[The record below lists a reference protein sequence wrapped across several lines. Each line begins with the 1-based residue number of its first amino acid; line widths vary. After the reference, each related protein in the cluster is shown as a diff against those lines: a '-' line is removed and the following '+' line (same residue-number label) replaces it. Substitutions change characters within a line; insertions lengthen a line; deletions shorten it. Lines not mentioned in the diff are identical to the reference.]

1 MPETKAPGQRAWSHR
16 TKRKTKREKEPMGIK
31 LAKTAGFC
39 MGVKRA
45 VDIVLDIAQSK
56 GDEKVYTYGPLI
68 HNPQTVEL
76 LKERGI
82 IPIFD
87 IDEVDEG
94 TIVVRAHGISP
105 QEREKINK
113 KGLKIFDATCPRVA
127 RVQSIIKK
135 HASLGYTIIIAGDKE
150 HPEVG
155 GLLGYS
161 YGNGVAVGTRD
172 EVDGLPLFDK
182 VCVVAQTTQ
191 NTDQYEKIVEKIR
204 EKYSQVVVFNTI
216 CDSTEKRQE
225 EISNL
230 SREMDGIIIVGGKNS
245 ANTKRLA
252 MTARQFGTPT
262 FHVETAEELGK
273 IDLNGY
279 ETIGVS
285 AGASTPNWITDGVI
299 DHLTHYQEEKDH
311 KKLKFF
317 YNLWIFLVRTD
328 IYAAIGAGF
337 LSFASMLLQGLRPS
351 IFNILI
357 AATYVYAMHIINRLQ
372 FSNARSI
379 AESFRDK
386 SYDRYTKAYLAI
398 AVLSL
403 VVSIALAA
411 FTGVAPFVLLLS
423 ISCLGLL
430 YNISIFPAGWG
441 LGKLGDLPGS
451 KEIFTAAAW
460 AAVTAVLPQIGIGLT
475 ITPDMAVTFLFVF
488 TIVFSKTA
496 LSDMMDIQS
505 DRLVGRET
513 IPVIIGEEATG
524 RLLRI
529 ITLVMGGIL
538 VALALAGYS
547 SFMSLALLVSLF
559 YIWICL
565 ELCVRK
571 ARFYSIVLEGLL
583 ETNYIAAG
591 LCVSLWYCISVYI
604 L

>member
-1 MPETKAPGQRAWSHR
+1 
-16 TKRKTKREKEPMGIK
+16 MGIK

-172 EVDGLPLFDK
+172 EVDELPLFEK

-216 CDSTEKRQE
+216 CDSTGKRQE

-262 FHVETAEELGK
+262 FHVETAEELRK

-279 ETIGVS
+279 EEVGVS

-311 KKLKFF
+311 KKLKVF

-379 AESFRDK
+379 AESFREK

-403 VVSIALAA
+403 VVSIVLSS
-411 FTGVAPFVLLLS
+411 FTGAAPFVLLLS

-430 YNISIFPAGWG
+430 YNISIFPTGWG

-475 ITPDMAVTFLFVF
+475 ITPDMVVTFLFVF
-488 TIVFSKTA
+488 TIVLSKTA

-529 ITLVMGGIL
+529 ISLVMAGIL
-538 VALALAGYS
+538 LALTLAGYS
-547 SFMSLALLVSLF
+547 SYMNLALLVSLF

-583 ETNYIAAG
+583 ETNYIVAG
-591 LCVSLWYCISVYI
+591 LCVSLWYCMSAYI
-604 L
+604 F

>member
-1 MPETKAPGQRAWSHR
+1 
-16 TKRKTKREKEPMGIK
+16 MGIK

-82 IPIFD
+82 IPICD

-172 EVDGLPLFDK
+172 EVDELPLFDK

-225 EISNL
+225 EISDL

-262 FHVETAEELGK
+262 FHVETAEELEK

-279 ETIGVS
+279 ENIGVS

-299 DHLTHYQEEKDH
+299 DHLAHHQEDKDH
-311 KKLKFF
+311 QKLKFF

-372 FSNARSI
+372 FSNARRI
-379 AESFRDK
+379 AGSFRYK
-386 SYDRYTKAYLAI
+386 SYDRFTKAYLAI

-403 VVSIALAA
+403 VASIVLSS
-411 FTGVAPFVLLLS
+411 FKGTAPLVLLLS
-423 ISCLGLL
+423 ISSLGLL

-441 LGKLGDLPGS
+441 MGKLGDLPGS

-475 ITPDMAVTFLFVF
+475 ITPDMTVTFLFVF

-513 IPVIIGEEATG
+513 IPVIIGEKATG

-529 ITLVMGGIL
+529 ISLVMGIIL
-538 VALALAGYS
+538 LTLALSGYS

-591 LCVSLWYCISVYI
+591 LCVWLWYCMSAYI

>member
-1 MPETKAPGQRAWSHR
+1 
-16 TKRKTKREKEPMGIK
+16 MGIK

-76 LKERGI
+76 LKGRGI
-82 IPIFD
+82 VPIFD

-135 HASLGYTIIIAGDKE
+135 HASLGYTIIIAGDRE
-150 HPEVG
+150 HPEVA

-161 YGNGVAVGTRD
+161 YGNGVAVGTKD
-172 EVDGLPLFDK
+172 EVDELPLFDK

-225 EISNL
+225 EISDL

-262 FHVETAEELGK
+262 FHVETADELRE

-279 ETIGVS
+279 EKIGVS

-299 DHLTHYQEEKDH
+299 DHLTHYQDEQDH
-311 KKLKFF
+311 KKLKFL
-317 YNLWIFLVRTD
+317 YSLWIFLVRTD
-328 IYAAIGAGF
+328 IYTAIGAGF

-351 IFNILI
+351 AFNILI
-357 AATYVYAMHIINRLQ
+357 AATYVYAMHIINRVQ
-372 FSNARSI
+372 FSNSARV
-379 AESFRDK
+379 AGSFRGK
-386 SYDRYTKAYLAI
+386 SYDRHKKTYLAI
-398 AVLSL
+398 AVLCL
-403 VVSIALAA
+403 VVSIMLSS
-411 FTGVAPFVLLLS
+411 FTGAAPFVLLLS

-430 YNISIFPAGWG
+430 YNINIFPSGWG
-441 LGKLGDLPGS
+441 PGKLGDLPGS
-451 KEIFTAAAW
+451 KEIFTATAW
-460 AAVTAVLPQIGIGLT
+460 AAVIAVLPQIGIGLT
-475 ITPDMAVTFLFVF
+475 ITPDMAVTFLVVF

-513 IPVIIGEEATG
+513 IPVIIGEEGTG

-529 ITLVMGGIL
+529 ISLLTGAIL
-538 VALALAGYS
+538 LALTLAGYS
-547 SFMSLALLVSLF
+547 SFMNLALLASLF

-583 ETNYIAAG
+583 ETNYIIAG
-591 LCVSLWYCISVYI
+591 LCVSLWYCISAYV

>member
-1 MPETKAPGQRAWSHR
+1 
-16 TKRKTKREKEPMGIK
+16 MGIK

-76 LKERGI
+76 LKGRGI
-82 IPIFD
+82 VPIFD

-105 QEREKINK
+105 QEREKINQ

-135 HASLGYTIIIAGDKE
+135 HASLGYTIIIAGDRE
-150 HPEVG
+150 HPEVA

-161 YGNGVAVGTRD
+161 YGNGVAVGTKD
-172 EVDGLPLFDK
+172 EVDELPLFDK

-225 EISNL
+225 EISDL

-262 FHVETAEELGK
+262 FHVETADELRE

-279 ETIGVS
+279 EKIGVS

-299 DHLTHYQEEKDH
+299 DHLTHYQDEQDH
-311 KKLKFF
+311 KKLKLL
-317 YNLWIFLVRTD
+317 YSLWIFLVRTD
-328 IYAAIGAGF
+328 IYTAIGAGF

-351 IFNILI
+351 AFNILI
-357 AATYVYAMHIINRLQ
+357 AATYVYAMHIINRVQ
-372 FSNARSI
+372 FSNSARV
-379 AESFRDK
+379 AGSFRGK
-386 SYDRYTKAYLAI
+386 SYDRHKKTYLAI
-398 AVLSL
+398 AVLCL
-403 VVSIALAA
+403 VVSIMLSS
-411 FTGVAPFVLLLS
+411 FTGAAPFVLLLS

-430 YNISIFPAGWG
+430 YNINIFPSGWG
-441 LGKLGDLPGS
+441 PGKLGDLPGS
-451 KEIFTAAAW
+451 KEIFTATAW
-460 AAVTAVLPQIGIGLT
+460 AAVIAVLPQIGIGLT
-475 ITPDMAVTFLFVF
+475 ITPDMAVTFLVVF

-513 IPVIIGEEATG
+513 IPVIIGEEGTG

-529 ITLVMGGIL
+529 ISFLTGAVLL
-538 VALALAGYS
+538 ALTLAGYS
-547 SFMSLALLVSLF
+547 SFMNLALLASLF

-583 ETNYIAAG
+583 ETNYIIAG
-591 LCVSLWYCISVYI
+591 LCVSLWYCISAYV

>member
-1 MPETKAPGQRAWSHR
+1 
-16 TKRKTKREKEPMGIK
+16 
-31 LAKTAGFC
+31 
-39 MGVKRA
+39 
-45 VDIVLDIAQSK
+45 
-56 GDEKVYTYGPLI
+56 
-68 HNPQTVEL
+68 
-76 LKERGI
+76 
-82 IPIFD
+82 FD
-87 IDEVDEG
+87 IDDIDDAGGG

-113 KGLKIFDATCPRVA
+113 KGLKMFDATCPRVA

-135 HASLGYTIIIAGDKE
+135 HASLGYTIIIVGDKE

-155 GLLGYS
+155 GRLGYS

-172 EVDGLPLFDK
+172 EVDELPLFDK

-191 NTDQYEKIVEKIR
+191 NTDQYEEIVEKIR

-225 EISNL
+225 EISDL

-273 IDLNGY
+273 IDLNSY
-279 ETIGVS
+279 EKIGVS

-299 DHLTHYQEEKDH
+299 DHLTHYQEDKDH
-311 KKLKFF
+311 KKLKFS

-372 FSNARSI
+372 FSNASRI
-379 AESFRDK
+379 TGSFREK
-386 SYDRYTKAYLAI
+386 SYDRYTKTYLAI
-398 AVLSL
+398 AVLCL
-403 VVSIALAA
+403 VVSIVLSA
-411 FTGVAPFVLLLS
+411 FTGAAPLVLLLS
-423 ISCLGLL
+423 ISFLGLL

-460 AAVTAVLPQIGIGLT
+460 AAVTAVLPQLGIGLT
-475 ITPDMAVTFLFVF
+475 ITPDMVVSFLFVF
-488 TIVFSKTA
+488 SIVFSKTA

-513 IPVIIGEEATG
+513 IPVIIGEKATG
-524 RLLRI
+524 KLLRI
-529 ITLVMGGIL
+529 ISLVMGAIL
-538 VALALAGYS
+538 IALTLAGYS
-547 SFMSLALLVSLF
+547 SLMSLALLVSLF

-591 LCVSLWYCISVYI
+591 LCVSLWYCMSAYI

>member
-1 MPETKAPGQRAWSHR
+1 
-16 TKRKTKREKEPMGIK
+16 
-31 LAKTAGFC
+31 

-82 IPIFD
+82 VPIFD

-150 HPEVG
+150 HPEVS

-172 EVDGLPLFDK
+172 EVDELPLFDK

-191 NTDQYEKIVEKIR
+191 NTDQYEMVVEKIR
-204 EKYSQVVVFNTI
+204 GKYNQLVVFNTI
-216 CDSTEKRQE
+216 CDSTENRQA

-230 SREMDGIIIVGGKNS
+230 SREMDSIIIVGGKNS

-262 FHVETAEELGK
+262 FHVETAEELEK
-273 IDLNGY
+273 IDLTGY
-279 ETIGVS
+279 EQIGVS

-299 DHLTHYQEEKDH
+299 DHLTHYQEKKDH
-311 KKLKFF
+311 KTIKFF
-317 YNLWIFLVRTD
+317 YNLWISLVRRD
-328 IYAAIGAGF
+328 IYAALGAGF

-351 IFNILI
+351 MLNILI

-372 FSNARSI
+372 FSNFKRI
-379 AESFRDK
+379 AGSFREK
-386 SYDRYTKAYLAI
+386 SYDRYARAYIAI

-403 VVSIALAA
+403 IVSIALAS

-475 ITPDMAVTFLFVF
+475 ITPDMVVTSLVVF

-513 IPVIIGEEATG
+513 IPVIMGEEATG

-529 ITLVMGGIL
+529 TSLVMACIL
-538 VALALAGYS
+538 LTLTLIGYS
-547 SFMSLALLVSLF
+547 SFMSLALLVPLF

-583 ETNYIAAG
+583 ETNYIVAG
-591 LCVSLWYCISVYI
+591 LCVSLWFCVSAYI

>member
-1 MPETKAPGQRAWSHR
+1 
-16 TKRKTKREKEPMGIK
+16 
-31 LAKTAGFC
+31 

-82 IPIFD
+82 VPIFD

-172 EVDGLPLFDK
+172 EVDELPLFDK
-182 VCVVAQTTQ
+182 VCIVAQTTQ
-191 NTDQYEKIVEKIR
+191 NSDQYGEIVEKIR

-216 CDSTEKRQE
+216 CDSTENRQE
-225 EISNL
+225 EIGNL

-245 ANTKRLA
+245 ANTRRLA
-252 MTARQFGTPT
+252 MTARQKGTPT
-262 FHVETAEELGK
+262 FHVETAEELRD

-279 ETIGVS
+279 EKIGVS

-351 IFNILI
+351 VFNILI
-357 AATYVYAMHIINRLQ
+357 AATYVYAMHIINRVQ
-372 FSNARSI
+372 FSNSSRI
-379 AESFRDK
+379 TGSFRGK

-398 AVLSL
+398 AVFCL
-403 VVSIALAA
+403 VVSIVLSS
-411 FTGVAPFVLLLS
+411 FKGPAPFVLLVS

-430 YNISIFPAGWG
+430 YNISIFPTGWG

-451 KEIFTAAAW
+451 KEIFTATAW

-488 TIVFSKTA
+488 TVVFSKTA

-513 IPVIIGEEATG
+513 IPVIIGEEGTG
-524 RLLRI
+524 RLLRGFS
-529 ITLVMGGIL
+529 LVMGAVL
-538 VALALAGYS
+538 LTLTLAGYS
-547 SFMSLALLVSLF
+547 SFMNLALLPALF

-583 ETNYIAAG
+583 ETNYIIAG
-591 LCVSLWYCISVYI
+591 LCVSLWYFMSAYV

>member
-1 MPETKAPGQRAWSHR
+1 
-16 TKRKTKREKEPMGIK
+16 MGIK

-172 EVDGLPLFDK
+172 EVDELPLFEK

-262 FHVETAEELGK
+262 FHVETAEELRK

-279 ETIGVS
+279 EEVGVS

-311 KKLKFF
+311 KKLKVF

-379 AESFRDK
+379 AESFREK

-403 VVSIALAA
+403 VVSIVLSS
-411 FTGVAPFVLLLS
+411 FTGAAPFVLLLS

-430 YNISIFPAGWG
+430 YNISIFPTGWG

-475 ITPDMAVTFLFVF
+475 ITPDMVVTFLFVF
-488 TIVFSKTA
+488 TIVLSKTA

-529 ITLVMGGIL
+529 ISLVMAGIL
-538 VALALAGYS
+538 LALTLAGYS
-547 SFMSLALLVSLF
+547 SYMNLALLVSLF

-583 ETNYIAAG
+583 ETNYIVAG
-591 LCVSLWYCISVYI
+591 LCVSLWYCMSAYI
-604 L
+604 F

>member
-1 MPETKAPGQRAWSHR
+1 
-16 TKRKTKREKEPMGIK
+16 MGIK

-76 LKERGI
+76 LKGRGI
-82 IPIFD
+82 VPIFD

-105 QEREKINK
+105 QEREKINQ

-135 HASLGYTIIIAGDKE
+135 HASLGYTIIIAGDRE
-150 HPEVG
+150 HPEVA

-161 YGNGVAVGTRD
+161 YGNGVAVGTKD
-172 EVDGLPLFDK
+172 EVDELPLFDK

-225 EISNL
+225 EISDL

-262 FHVETAEELGK
+262 FHVETADELRE

-279 ETIGVS
+279 EKIGVS

-299 DHLTHYQEEKDH
+299 DHLTHYQDEQDH
-311 KKLKFF
+311 KKLKFL
-317 YNLWIFLVRTD
+317 YSLWIFLVRTD
-328 IYAAIGAGF
+328 IYTAIGAGF

-351 IFNILI
+351 AFNILI
-357 AATYVYAMHIINRLQ
+357 AATYVYAMHIINRVQ
-372 FSNARSI
+372 FSNSARV
-379 AESFRDK
+379 AGSFRGK
-386 SYDRYTKAYLAI
+386 SYDRHKKTYLAI
-398 AVLSL
+398 AVLCL
-403 VVSIALAA
+403 VVSIMLSS
-411 FTGVAPFVLLLS
+411 FTGAAPFVLLLS

-430 YNISIFPAGWG
+430 YNINIFPSGWG
-441 LGKLGDLPGS
+441 PGKLGDLPGS
-451 KEIFTAAAW
+451 KEIFTATAW
-460 AAVTAVLPQIGIGLT
+460 AAVIAVLPQIGIGLT
-475 ITPDMAVTFLFVF
+475 ITPDMAVTFLVVF

-513 IPVIIGEEATG
+513 IPVIIGEEGTG

-529 ITLVMGGIL
+529 ISFLTGAVLL
-538 VALALAGYS
+538 ALTLAGYS
-547 SFMSLALLVSLF
+547 SFMNLALLASLF

-583 ETNYIAAG
+583 ETNYIIAG
-591 LCVSLWYCISVYI
+591 LCVSLWYCISAYV

>member
-1 MPETKAPGQRAWSHR
+1 
-16 TKRKTKREKEPMGIK
+16 MGIK

-76 LKERGI
+76 LKGRGI
-82 IPIFD
+82 VPIFD

-105 QEREKINK
+105 QEREKINQ

-135 HASLGYTIIIAGDKE
+135 HASLGYTIIIAGDRE
-150 HPEVG
+150 HPEVA

-161 YGNGVAVGTRD
+161 YGNGVAVGTKD
-172 EVDGLPLFDK
+172 EVDELPLFDK

-225 EISNL
+225 EISDL

-262 FHVETAEELGK
+262 FHVETADELRE

-279 ETIGVS
+279 EKIGVS

-299 DHLTHYQEEKDH
+299 DHLTHYQDEQDH
-311 KKLKFF
+311 KKLKLL
-317 YNLWIFLVRTD
+317 YSLWIFLVRTD
-328 IYAAIGAGF
+328 IYTAIGAGF

-351 IFNILI
+351 AFNILI
-357 AATYVYAMHIINRLQ
+357 AATYVYAMHIINRVQ
-372 FSNARSI
+372 FSNSARV
-379 AESFRDK
+379 AGSFRGK
-386 SYDRYTKAYLAI
+386 SYDRHKKTYLAI
-398 AVLSL
+398 AVLCL
-403 VVSIALAA
+403 VVSIMLSS
-411 FTGVAPFVLLLS
+411 FTGAAPFVLLLS

-430 YNISIFPAGWG
+430 YNINIFPSGWG
-441 LGKLGDLPGS
+441 PGKLGDLPGS
-451 KEIFTAAAW
+451 KEIFTATAW
-460 AAVTAVLPQIGIGLT
+460 AAVIAVLPQIGIGLT
-475 ITPDMAVTFLFVF
+475 ITPDMAVTFLVVF

-513 IPVIIGEEATG
+513 IPVIIGEEGTG

-529 ITLVMGGIL
+529 ISLLTGAVLL
-538 VALALAGYS
+538 ALTLAGYS
-547 SFMSLALLVSLF
+547 SFMNLALLASLF

-583 ETNYIAAG
+583 ETNYIIAG
-591 LCVSLWYCISVYI
+591 LCVSLWYCISAYV

>member
-1 MPETKAPGQRAWSHR
+1 
-16 TKRKTKREKEPMGIK
+16 MGIK

-76 LKERGI
+76 LKGRGI
-82 IPIFD
+82 VPIFD

-105 QEREKINK
+105 QEREKIYK

-135 HASLGYTIIIAGDKE
+135 HASLGYTIIIAGDRE
-150 HPEVG
+150 HPEVA

-161 YGNGVAVGTRD
+161 YGNGVAVGTKD
-172 EVDGLPLFDK
+172 EVDELPLFDK

-225 EISNL
+225 EISDL

-262 FHVETAEELGK
+262 FHVETADELRE

-279 ETIGVS
+279 EKIGVS

-299 DHLTHYQEEKDH
+299 DHLAHYQDEQDH
-311 KKLKFF
+311 KKLKFL
-317 YNLWIFLVRTD
+317 YSLWIFLVRTD
-328 IYAAIGAGF
+328 IYTAIGAGF

-351 IFNILI
+351 AFNILI
-357 AATYVYAMHIINRLQ
+357 AATYVYAMHIINRVQ
-372 FSNARSI
+372 FSNSARV
-379 AESFRDK
+379 AGSFRGK
-386 SYDRYTKAYLAI
+386 SYDRHKKTYLAI
-398 AVLSL
+398 AVLCL
-403 VVSIALAA
+403 VVSIMLSS
-411 FTGVAPFVLLLS
+411 FTGAAPFVLLLS

-430 YNISIFPAGWG
+430 YNINIFPSGWG
-441 LGKLGDLPGS
+441 PGKLGDLPGS
-451 KEIFTAAAW
+451 KEIFTATAW
-460 AAVTAVLPQIGIGLT
+460 AAVIAVLPQIGIGLT
-475 ITPDMAVTFLFVF
+475 ITPDMAVTFLVVF

-513 IPVIIGEEATG
+513 IPVIIGEEGTG
-524 RLLRI
+524 RLLRVI
-529 ITLVMGGIL
+529 SLLTGAVLL
-538 VALALAGYS
+538 ALTLAGYS
-547 SFMSLALLVSLF
+547 SFMNLALLASLF

-583 ETNYIAAG
+583 ETNYIIAG
-591 LCVSLWYCISVYI
+591 LCVSLWYCISAYV

>member
-1 MPETKAPGQRAWSHR
+1 
-16 TKRKTKREKEPMGIK
+16 MGIK

-76 LKERGI
+76 LKGRGI
-82 IPIFD
+82 VPIFD

-135 HASLGYTIIIAGDKE
+135 HASLGYTIIIAGDRE
-150 HPEVG
+150 HPEIA

-172 EVDGLPLFDK
+172 EVDELPLFDK

-191 NTDQYEKIVEKIR
+191 NTDQYKKIVEKIR
-204 EKYSQVVVFNTI
+204 EKYSHVVVFNTI

-225 EISNL
+225 EISDL

-262 FHVETAEELGK
+262 FHVETADELRE

-279 ETIGVS
+279 EKVGVS

-311 KKLKFF
+311 KKLKFL

-328 IYAAIGAGF
+328 IYTAIGAGF

-351 IFNILI
+351 VFNILI
-357 AATYVYAMHIINRLQ
+357 AATYVYAMHIINRVQ
-372 FSNARSI
+372 FSKSARV
-379 AESFRDK
+379 AGSFRGK
-386 SYDRYTKAYLAI
+386 SYDRNKKTYLTI
-398 AVLSL
+398 AVLCL
-403 VVSIALAA
+403 AVSIVLAS
-411 FTGVAPFVLLLS
+411 FTGAAPFVLLVS
-423 ISCLGLL
+423 ISCLWLL

-460 AAVTAVLPQIGIGLT
+460 AAVIAVLPQIGIGLT
-475 ITPDMAVTFLFVF
+475 ITPDMAVTFLVVF

-513 IPVIIGEEATG
+513 IPVIIGEEGMG

-529 ITLVMGGIL
+529 ISLVMAGIL
-538 VALALAGYS
+538 LALTLAGYS
-547 SFMSLALLVSLF
+547 SFMSLALLASLF

-583 ETNYIAAG
+583 ETNYIIAG
-591 LCVSLWYCISVYI
+591 LCVSLWYLTGAYI

>member
-1 MPETKAPGQRAWSHR
+1 
-16 TKRKTKREKEPMGIK
+16 MGIK

-82 IPIFD
+82 VPIFD

-150 HPEVG
+150 HPEVA

-172 EVDGLPLFDK
+172 EVDKLPLFDK

-262 FHVETAEELGK
+262 FHVETAEELGG

-279 ETIGVS
+279 EKVGVS

-311 KKLKFF
+311 KKLKFL
-317 YNLWIFLVRTD
+317 YDLWIFLVRTD
-328 IYAAIGAGF
+328 IYTAIGAGF

-351 IFNILI
+351 VFNIFI
-357 AATYVYAMHIINRLQ
+357 AATYVYAMHIINRVQ
-372 FSNARSI
+372 FSNSSRI
-379 AESFRDK
+379 AGSFRGK
-386 SYDRYTKAYLAI
+386 SYGRHKKTYLAI
-398 AVLSL
+398 AVLCL
-403 VVSIALAA
+403 GVSIVFSSFA
-411 FTGVAPFVLLLS
+411 GMAPFLLLLS

-460 AAVTAVLPQIGIGLT
+460 AAVIAVLPQIGIGLT

-513 IPVIIGEEATG
+513 IPVIIGEEGTG

-529 ITLVMGGIL
+529 ISLVTGGIL
-538 VALALAGYS
+538 VALTLAGYS
-547 SFMSLALLVSLF
+547 SFMNLALLASLF

-583 ETNYIAAG
+583 ETNYVIAG
-591 LCVSLWYCISVYI
+591 LCVSLWYCIVIRI